1 MNNDIRLSVGF
12 FDHPKIIKLERQL
25 GLEGLTALLRLWLW
39 AAQNRP
45 SGILSGMDGEDIEIA
60 ARWKGEPTA
69 FNAVTTALRLLD
81 NVAGIHQIHDWQEHN
96 TWQSDAEN
104 RSNASRLARMA
115 KTHPEIYKILEE
127 AGIKGISREVYG
139 VVTSTNDPQAAVQ
152 RLLTNPS
159 SPFLSSPFSS
169 SPCLSSPYGEEERE
183 TSLRSVSSSEPDGPD
198 APPENPQE
206 KSHEKKPPNPRTAP
220 EPLPEDSEPYKLAV
234 LMRDTLK
241 ANVPTLKEP
250 NLQKWAHS
258 FAVALRNDKRMTEP
272 AFVAQVILWACS
284 DAFWRANIQ
293 SPDKL
298 REKFDQL
305 TAKMEAQAEK
315 GKAAEWKSPAA
326 RRVESNQAAC
336 DEAERLLFGQ
346 ATSAGPEVTH
356 DEN

>member
-1 MNNDIRLSVGF
+1 MNSDIRLSVGF

-25 GLEGLTALLRLWLW
+25 GLEGVTALLRLWLW

-45 SGILSGMDGEDIEIA
+45 SGILSGMDAEDIEIA
-60 ARWKGEPTA
+60 ARWKGVQGE
-69 FNAVTTALRLLD
+69 FNGVVTRLKLLD
-81 NVAGIHQIHDWQEHN
+81 TVGKICRIHDWQEHN

-104 RSNASRLARMA
+104 RSNASRLSRMA
-115 KTHPEIYKILEE
+115 KTYPEIYKILED

-139 VVTSTNDPQAAVQ
+139 VVTASSDPKAAVE
-152 RLLTNPS
+152 RLLTTPS
-159 SPFLSSPFSS
+159 SPFLSFPFSS

-183 TSLRSVSSSEPDGPD
+183 TSLRSVSLSEPDGPD
-198 APPENPQE
+198 APPENPPE
-206 KSHEKKPPNPRTAP
+206 KTLEKKTPKAKPTP

-234 LMRDTLK
+234 LMRNTLK

-250 NLQKWAHS
+250 DLQKWAHS
-258 FAVALRNDKRMTEP
+258 FAVALRNDKRMSEP
-272 AFVAQVILWACS
+272 GFVAQVIVWACS

-315 GKAAEWKSPAA
+315 AKVAPGKWKSPAA
-326 RRVESNQAAC
+326 RRVEANI
-336 DEAERLLFGQ
+336 EAGREAKEILFGS
-346 ATSAGPEVTH
+346 SAQEVTY
-356 DEN
+356 DAS

>member
-1 MNNDIRLSVGF
+1 MNSDIRLSVGF

-69 FNAVTTALRLLD
+69 FNAVTRALRLLD
-81 NVAGIHQIHDWQEHN
+81 NVAGTHQIHDWQEHN

-139 VVTSTNDPQAAVQ
+139 VVTSTNDPKTAVQ

-159 SPFLSSPFSS
+159 SPFLSSPSSS
-169 SPCLSSPYGEEERE
+169 SPCLSIPYREERE
-183 TSLRSVSSSEPDGPD
+183 TSLRSVSLSGPDGTD
-198 APPENPQE
+198 EQPEKTTKKAQAKKTPQA
-206 KSHEKKPPNPRTAP
+206 KSASERIA
-220 EPLPEDSEPYKLAV
+220 EDSEPYKLAV

-258 FAVALRNDKRMTEP
+258 FAVAIRNDKRMAEP

-346 ATSAGPEVTH
+346 TTSTGPEVTH
-356 DEN
+356 DAS

>member
-1 MNNDIRLSVGF
+1 MNSDIRLSVGF

-25 GLEGLTALLRLWLW
+25 GLEGVTALLRLWLW

-60 ARWKGEPTA
+60 ARWKGVQGE
-69 FNAVTTALRLLD
+69 FNGVVTRLKLLD
-81 NVAGIHQIHDWQEHN
+81 TVGEICQIHDWQEHN

-104 RSNASRLARMA
+104 RSNASRLSRMA
-115 KTHPEIYKILEE
+115 KTHPEIYKILED

-139 VVTSTNDPQAAVQ
+139 VVTASNDPKAAVE
-152 RLLTNPS
+152 RLLTTPS
-159 SPFLSSPFSS
+159 SPFLSLPFSS

-183 TSLRSVSSSEPDGPD
+183 TSLRSVSLSEPDGPD
-198 APPENPQE
+198 APPENPPGKTQ
-206 KSHEKKPPNPRTAP
+206 EKKPPKPTP

-234 LMRDTLK
+234 LMRETLK

-258 FAVALRNDKRMTEP
+258 FAVALRNDKRMSEP
-272 AFVAQVILWACS
+272 AFVAQVVVWACS

-315 GKAAEWKSPAA
+315 AKAAPEKWKSPAV
-326 RRVESNQAAC
+326 RRVEANI
-336 DEAERLLFGQ
+336 EAGREAKEILFGSSPQ
-346 ATSAGPEVTH
+346 GVTY
-356 DEN
+356 DAS

>member
-1 MNNDIRLSVGF
+1 MNSDIRLSVGF

-25 GLEGLTALLRLWLW
+25 GLEGVAALLRLWLW

-45 SGILSGMDGEDIEIA
+45 SGILSGMDEEDIEIA
-60 ARWKGEPTA
+60 ARWKGEARA
-69 FNAVTTALRLLD
+69 FNGVITRLKLLD
-81 NVAGIHQIHDWQEHN
+81 TVSGIFQIHDWQEHN

-115 KTHPEIYKILEE
+115 KTHPEIYRVLED

-139 VVTSTNDPQAAVQ
+139 VVTASNDPKAAVE

-159 SPFLSSPFSS
+159 SPFLSFPFSS
-169 SPCLSSPYGEEERE
+169 SPFGEEERE
-183 TSLRSVSSSEPDGPD
+183 TSLRSVSLSGPSGPD
-198 APPENPQE
+198 VPSGNSLSKKHKKKMSETKSAPQPI
-206 KSHEKKPPNPRTAP
+206 A
-220 EPLPEDSEPYKLAV
+220 EDSDAYQLAV

-250 NLQKWAHS
+250 NLQKWARS
-258 FAVALRNDKRMTEP
+258 FAVALRNDERMAEP
-272 AFVAQVILWACS
+272 GFVAQVVLWACS

-315 GKAAEWKSPAA
+315 AKTAPGKWKSPAV
-326 RRVESNQAAC
+326 RRVEANQEAGR
-336 DEAERLLFGQ
+336 EAERLLFGNV
-346 ATSAGPEVTH
+346 APTTAEVTY
-356 DEN
+356 DAS

>member
-1 MNNDIRLSVGF
+1 MNSDIRLSVGF

-45 SGILSGMDGEDIEIA
+45 SGILSGMDEEDIEIA
-60 ARWKGEPTA
+60 ARWKGEPRA
-69 FNAVTTALRLLD
+69 FNGVITCLKLLD
-81 NVAGIHQIHDWQEHN
+81 DMGGMFQIHDWQEHN
-96 TWQSDAEN
+96 AWQSDAEN

-115 KTHPEIYKILEE
+115 KTHPEIYKTLEH
-127 AGIKGISREVYG
+127 AGIKGISRDAYS
-139 VVTSTNDPQAAVQ
+139 VVTASNDPQSAVE

-169 SPCLSSPYGEEERE
+169 SLCLSSSFQEERE
-183 TSLRSVSSSEPDGPD
+183 TSLCSVSLSESDGPD
-198 APPENPQE
+198 VEAQ
-206 KSHEKKPPNPRTAP
+206 KPPAKTPEPKFKP
-220 EPLPEDSEPYKLAV
+220 EPLPEDSDAYQLAV

-250 NLQKWAHS
+250 DLQKWAHS
-258 FAVALRNDKRMTEP
+258 FAVALRNDKRMAEP
-272 AFVAQVILWACS
+272 GFVSQVVLWACS
-284 DAFWRANIQ
+284 DPFWRANIQ

-315 GKAAEWKSPAA
+315 ASTAAGKWKSPAQ
-326 RRVESNQAAC
+326 RRVEANHEAGK
-336 DEAERLLFGQ
+336 EAERLIFGHT
-346 ATSAGPEVTH
+346 APANTEAAYDAS
-356 DEN
+356 